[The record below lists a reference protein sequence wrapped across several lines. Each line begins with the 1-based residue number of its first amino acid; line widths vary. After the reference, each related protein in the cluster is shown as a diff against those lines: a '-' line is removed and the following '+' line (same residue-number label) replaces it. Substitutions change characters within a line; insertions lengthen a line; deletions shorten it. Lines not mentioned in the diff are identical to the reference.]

1 MNKML
6 LFSVTGSVNAGV
18 CLSFGDSCRV
28 WIDFFPDTKTSMFS
42 FMTDEEWKRAEKDP
56 RLFPPDLVLFTHTHP
71 DHFSPPRAREFMSAC
86 PEVPFFLPKASVWN
100 PASEISQEQFLTH
113 FGLTSA
119 REISG
124 ISETFVL
131 GGLTVRMLR
140 TVHSGARFVS
150 VPHYSFLFSFEGKQ
164 IFVSGD
170 ALLTDERLTDFL
182 SEEHIDLAV
191 LTFPWAATTVGRERV
206 ESAVRPS
213 HVLLY
218 HLPKDGEDPY
228 GFRPSTCS
236 CAPLLNV
243 PDVRL
248 LMDPFHR
255 EDYVL

>member
-1 MNKML
+1 MNKIL

-28 WIDFFPDTKTSMFS
+28 WVDFFPDTKTPMFS
-42 FMTDEEWKRAEKDP
+42 FMTDEEWEHAKKNAL
-56 RLFPPDLVLFTHTHP
+56 LFPPDLVLFTHTHP
-71 DHFSPPRAREFMSAC
+71 DHFSPARAREFMSAC
-86 PEVPFFLPKASVWN
+86 PEVPLFLPKASVWDS
-100 PASEISQEQFLTH
+100 ASKISPELFLTH
-113 FGLTSA
+113 FGLTAA

-124 ISETFVL
+124 STETFVL

-140 TVHSGARFVS
+140 TIHSGARFTS
-150 VPHYSFLFSFEGKQ
+150 VPHYSFLFTFEGKQ

-170 ALLTDERLTDFL
+170 ALLTDEHLTDFL
-182 SEEHIDLAV
+182 AGEPIDLAI

-228 GFRPSTCS
+228 GFRPSTRS

-248 LMDPFHR
+248 LTDPFHR